1 MLNTLARDP
10 KTKTFAMSLA
20 LTAILSIVASG
31 FTQPQQVLASD
42 GDRFERYKLKV
53 EVENRDY
60 KFNAADFLEDCGED
74 CELAINL
81 NDKNKEIKAEAGD
94 TVNLKYSIPSDL
106 DFLRVLLQA
115 DSNAANVVGEENG
128 DGGVI
133 FEFHDSTQAREEF
146 DGDLNTIH
154 RESDP
159 PGFKGETSFEIPD
172 DIDADTYNIIFDFN
186 IGEEFDIYFVTP
198 IKIR

>member
-10 KTKTFAMSLA
+10 KTRTFAIYLP
-20 LTAILSIVASG
+20 LTAILSIVAIG

-42 GDRFERYKLKV
+42 GDRFEGRSDKLKV

-60 KFNAADFLEDCGED
+60 KFNTADFLEDCGED

-94 TVNLKYSIPSDL
+94 TVNLKYSLGSSIDS
-106 DFLRVLLQA
+106 LRVLLQA
-115 DSNAANVVGEENG
+115 DSNEANVEEQVG
-128 DGGVI
+128 GGVN
-133 FEFHDSTQAREEF
+133 FEF

-154 RESDP
+154 EESDP
-159 PGFKGETSFEIPD
+159 PGPKGETSFEIPD

>member
-1 MLNTLARDP
+1 MLNTIARDP
-10 KTKTFAMSLA
+10 KTKTFAMSLL
-20 LTAILSIVASG
+20 LTAILSIVAIG

-42 GDRFERYKLKV
+42 GDRFERYKLEV

-94 TVNLKYSIPSDL
+94 TINLRYSIRSDL

-115 DSNAANVVGEENG
+115 DSNEANVEEKVG
-128 DGGVI
+128 GGVN
-133 FEFHDSTQAREEF
+133 FKF
-146 DGDLNTIH
+146 GGNLNTIH
-154 RESDP
+154 DESDP
-159 PGFKGETSFEIPD
+159 PGFKGETSFKIPD
-172 DIDADTYNIIFDFN
+172 NIDADTYNIIFDFN

-198 IKIR
+198 IKIS

>member
-10 KTKTFAMSLA
+10 KTRTFAIYLP
-20 LTAILSIVASG
+20 LTAILSIVAIG
-31 FTQPQQVLASD
+31 FTQPQQVLAD
-42 GDRFERYKLKV
+42 DADRFERYKLKV

-60 KFNAADFLEDCGED
+60 KFNAADFIEDCGED

-94 TVNLKYSIPSDL
+94 TVNLKYSLGSSIDS
-106 DFLRVLLQA
+106 LRVLLQA
-115 DSNAANVVGEENG
+115 DSNEANVEEQVG
-128 DGGVI
+128 GGVN
-133 FEFHDSTQAREEF
+133 FEF

-154 RESDP
+154 EESDP
-159 PGFKGETSFEIPD
+159 PGPKGETSFEIPD

-198 IKIR
+198 IKIS

>member
-1 MLNTLARDP
+1 
-10 KTKTFAMSLA
+10 MSLA
-20 LTAILSIVASG
+20 LAAILSIVASG
-31 FTQPQQVLASD
+31 FTQPQQVLADD
-42 GDRFERYKLKV
+42 GDRFKGRQLKV

-60 KFNAADFLEDCGED
+60 KLGPADFLLDCGED
-74 CELAINL
+74 CDLAINL

-94 TVNLKYSIPSDL
+94 TINLKNSIGSDL
-106 DFLRVLLQA
+106 DSLRVLLQA
-115 DSNAANVVGEENG
+115 DSNEANVVGEENG

-133 FEFHDSTQAREEF
+133 FEF

-154 RESDP
+154 SESNP
-159 PGFKGETSFEIPD
+159 PNFKGETSFEIPD
-172 DIDADTYNIIFDFN
+172 DIDADTYNIIFDYN

>member
-1 MLNTLARDP
+1 MLNTIARDP
-10 KTKTFAMSLA
+10 KTKTFAMSLVLA
-20 LTAILSIVASG
+20 AILSIVTSG

-42 GDRFERYKLKV
+42 GDRFERYKLQV

-94 TVNLKYSIPSDL
+94 TVNLKSSIGSPDS
-106 DFLRVLLQA
+106 LRVLLQA
-115 DSNAANVVGEENG
+115 DSNAATVVGEEIG

-133 FEFHDSTQAREEF
+133 FEF

-154 RESDP
+154 SESDP
-159 PGFKGETSFEIPD
+159 PGGPGGIPFKGVETSFEIPD

>member
-1 MLNTLARDP
+1 MLNTLTRDP
-10 KTKTFAMSLA
+10 KTRTFVIYLP
-20 LTAILSIVASG
+20 LTAILSIVAIG
-31 FTQPQQVLASD
+31 FTQPQQVLAD
-42 GDRFERYKLKV
+42 DADRFAGRSNFLKV

-60 KFNAADFLEDCGED
+60 KFNALDFFEDCGED
-74 CELAINL
+74 CRLEINL

-94 TVNLKYSIPSDL
+94 TVNLKYSAGGDL

-133 FEFHDSTQAREEF
+133 FEFHDSSQAREEF
-146 DGDLNTIH
+146 DSDLNTIY

-159 PGFKGETSFEIPD
+159 SNRETSFEIPD

-186 IGEEFDIYFVTP
+186 VGEEFDTYFVTP